1 MDENVNK
8 ISTSWSEALRAEK
21 EIANIERILESNL
34 DDELKKRMIQQELR
48 AVLVSHALVAKDID
62 NIRTH
67 YPDVNETRN
76 EIIDLALST
85 VGGLISRLC
94 ALLALNGFKSSAL
107 ITALGADYTVIN
119 KIVDNNDE
127 ELPLDDLVVKYQ
139 INPALVKAISLYR
152 ANRHKDGLKII
163 RGVQSDLKQLEKM
176 LDSAKKKGDIENGKS
191 NDR

>member
-8 ISTSWSEALRAEK
+8 ISTSWSEALRSEK

-34 DDELKKRMIQQELR
+34 DDELKKRMIKQELR
-48 AVLVSHALVAKDID
+48 AVLISHALVAKDID

-67 YPDVNETRN
+67 YPDVNESRN

-85 VGGLISRLC
+85 VGGLTSRLC

-119 KIVDNNDE
+119 KIAENKDE
-127 ELPLDDLVVKYQ
+127 ELALDDIIIKYH
-139 INPALVKAISLYR
+139 INPALEKAISLYR
-152 ANRHKDGLKII
+152 ANRDKDGLKIL
-163 RGVQSDLKQLEKM
+163 RGVQSDLKALEKM
-176 LDSAKKKGDIENGKS
+176 LDSTTKEGG
-191 NDR
+191 